1 MVMATVTHRHDD
13 RIPAVM
19 AVAPRTLAIVVE
31 CDMPVMAMME
41 LTSLVII
48 DDGGAMVVTVM
59 RRDHHVSLGG
69 HADSRDAKRKRQG
82 AQDQS
87 LHVYSPVC

>member
-19 AVAPRTLAIVVE
+19 AVAPRTLAIVIE
-31 CDMPVMAMME
+31 CDMPMMAMME
-41 LTSLVII
+41 PTSLVII
-48 DDGGAMVVTVM
+48 DNGAMVVTVM
-59 RRDHHVSLGG
+59 RRDHHISLGG
-69 HADSRDAKRKRQG
+69 RGDSRDAKRKRYG